1 MSKQE
6 FEAFNRDYGADVAGE
21 LMPQMASHPSS
32 SVHGTRDR
40 TADMQVFKS
49 RPDGHCSAC
58 VTVLSKLD
66 DIISSLTAL
75 FVKLDTLENKLSTVC
90 EKNAGLHT

>member
-6 FEAFNRDYGADVAGE
+6 FEAFNRNYGMDVARE
-21 LMPQMASHPSS
+21 LTPQNASHPSS
-32 SVHGTRDR
+32 SVDGTRER
-40 TADMQVFKS
+40 TAEMQVFKS

-75 FVKLDTLENKLSTVC
+75 FARVDALENKLSTVC
-90 EKNAGLHT
+90 KKNAGLHT